1 MMHDENDERLT
12 QLLLRN
18 APPLRDPLFRVQVL
32 ERRERQRFRRSV
44 LQLLGAVGA
53 ISMSLA
59 VDVGMSG
66 GMFEMARPAILGA
79 AVAVAVSVYVPL
91 LLRLWRASVRGYGG
105 D

>member
-44 LQLLGAVGA
+44 VHLLGSVSTLAVTLAVGINMDEA
-53 ISMSLA
+53 ARIA
-59 VDVGMSG
+59 V
-66 GMFEMARPAILGA
+66 LGAAA
-79 AVAVAVSVYVPL
+79 AVAVAFHVPL
-91 LLRLWRASVRGYGG
+91 IVRLWRASV
-105 D
+105 